1 MSSKKFIDTI
11 RTKSLDYNDKF
22 KQLKIEMLKSIDYM
36 EYHSYFEQD
45 VKMFYNIVQYHMID
59 EVCLPDNLIVSST
72 EQIEHVYFMVEGAA
86 QVEIKIAG
94 EMHKLEVLKSRDTF
108 G

>member
-1 MSSKKFIDTI
+1 
-11 RTKSLDYNDKF
+11 
-22 KQLKIEMLKSIDYM
+22 MLKSIDYM

-59 EVCLPDNLIVSST
+59 EVFLPGNLIVSST
-72 EQIEHVYFMVEGAA
+72 ESIEHVYFMVQGTA
-86 QVEIKIAG
+86 QVEIKVNG
-94 EMHKLEVLKSRDTF
+94 VTHPLVVLKSRDTF